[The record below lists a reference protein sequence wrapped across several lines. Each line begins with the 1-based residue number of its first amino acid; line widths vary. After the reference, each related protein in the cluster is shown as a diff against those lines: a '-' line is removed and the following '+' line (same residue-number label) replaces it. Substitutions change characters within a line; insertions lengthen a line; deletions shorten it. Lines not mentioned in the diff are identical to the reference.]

1 MPLMPIA
8 YITRRERFSAAHR
21 LYCNELTDQENASIF
36 GQCAHHNWHGHNYEL
51 FVTVRGDIDPRLG
64 YVVNLKAV
72 SQLIRQLVV
81 EKLDHRNLNLDVDFM
96 QGRIASTENL
106 AAAIWEVLQNP
117 IKNLGVELHCVKIQ
131 ETENNYVEYFGE

>member
-1 MPLMPIA
+1 MPIA

-36 GQCAHHNWHGHNYEL
+36 GQCAHQNWHGHNYEL
-51 FVTVRGDIDPRLG
+51 FVTVRGDIDSRLG

-117 IKNLGVELHCVKIQ
+117 IKSLGVELHCVKIQ
-131 ETENNYVEYFGE
+131 ETENNYVEFFGE